1 MTNARKP
8 MITIFEGYIGSGKT
22 LSCTAFA
29 HKAYKAGKK
38 IISDYTL
45 NFPHT
50 HFDKEELQNYQIDNQ
65 CLLALDNSDVLLDK
79 SRYMANT
86 RVVNFILQAE
96 KNNADIF
103 IVANQLEDID
113 KRIRERVITRCKC
126 RYDDKTKYVTLYIY
140 QRRQQKIERFYG
152 PDYFSLYNSWQI
164 MPIT

>member
-1 MTNARKP
+1 
-8 MITIFEGYIGSGKT
+8 MIKIFEGEAGSGKT

-29 HKAYKAGKK
+29 YNAHKAGKN
-38 IISDYTL
+38 IIADYNL

-50 HFDKEELQNYQIDNQ
+50 YFDKEDLQHYQIDKE

-86 RVVNFILQAE
+86 DVVNFILQAE
-96 KNNADIF
+96 KNGADIF

-113 KRIRERVITRCKC
+113 KRIRGRIAVRYKC
-126 RYDDKTKYVTLYIY
+126 HYDNKTEYVTLHVIE
-140 QRRQQKIERFYG
+140 RRQNKIEQFDGRE
-152 PDYFSLYNSWQI
+152 YFSLYDSWQI